1 MPSEPPLT
9 RLFFPQIKGSG
20 TVRTGSAMAQR
31 GSGPLEGGGSATAQ
45 LMGLVR
51 RNYYNCKM
59 KADQPKKAEF
69 LREGDKLNKEL
80 LSIERDKNML
90 LFNKK
95 SDFRREY
102 NILEELE
109 HQLTKNRKA
118 EKANIQQKL
127 GRIYNNVKGL
137 QRQLKHVKPTPE
149 FVDRLREMMEDA
161 EISINAFKEEQRQK
175 YEELLREE
183 KTATNE
189 INALEKKI
197 ELWALGT
204 SATGNT
210 PKQGMLVV
218 DKKTQNHLPP
228 GVVELDK
235 FLQQTGGKQ
244 GGWDVYDHQEFLKL
258 WTKHKGK
265 PSYIDEVLDHL
276 PDRTREDILQHEKWY
291 QEFLILEAQK
301 KESIQEWKI
310 KKLQEREKI
319 LAQKKKKPEEGLT
332 TAILQHAAAQKQKV
346 EEERKKR
353 LKELELWKRQK
364 AIEYSM
370 KQAAQ
375 LQAEEEK
382 EKKKQKE
389 RQRQCHI
396 KLLLEDYSRQKKE
409 EEELLRFEK
418 KKREEAEREEKRR
431 IAAEEILKFQ
441 ERDLSKVV
449 FKIQEKQAKE
459 DEKIEKERRLREKLR
474 EKVGM
479 NVPRDPRRLL
489 KPTKVWEERTKEIGP
504 EGSGPLLHIPHRAVP
519 SWRQGQ

>member
-1 MPSEPPLT
+1 MAALATVT
-9 RLFFPQIKGSG
+9 RSNQGSG
-20 TVRTGSAMAQR
+20 TTRTGSAMAQG
-31 GSGPLEGGGSATAQ
+31 GSGPWEGYGPATAQ

-69 LREGDKLNKEL
+69 IREGDKLNKEL

-161 EISINAFKEEQRQK
+161 EMSINAFKEEQRQK

-218 DKKTQNHLPP
+218 DKKRQNHLPP
-228 GVVELDK
+228 GVAELDK

-301 KESIQEWKI
+301 KESIQEWKR
-310 KKLQEREKI
+310 KKLQEREEI
-319 LAQKKKKPEEGLT
+319 LAQKKPEEGLT

-346 EEERKKR
+346 DEERKKR

-459 DEKIEKERRLREKLR
+459 DKRIEKERRLREKLR

-519 SWRQGQ
+519 SWRQEQ

>member
-1 MPSEPPLT
+1 MAALATVAPAAVT
-9 RLFFPQIKGSG
+9 RSDQ
-20 TVRTGSAMAQR
+20 
-31 GSGPLEGGGSATAQ
+31 
-45 LMGLVR
+45 
-51 RNYYNCKM
+51 NCKM
-59 KADQPKKAEF
+59 KADQLKKAEF
-69 LREGDKLNKEL
+69 IREGDKLKKEL
-80 LSIERDKNML
+80 LSIEKDKNII

-95 SDFRREY
+95 NDFRMEY
-102 NILEELE
+102 NALEELE
-109 HQLTKNRKA
+109 HKLTKNRKA

-149 FVDRLREMMEDA
+149 FVDGLREMMEEA
-161 EISINAFKEEQRQK
+161 EMAINAFKEEQQQI
-175 YEELLREE
+175 YEELMREE

-189 INALEKKI
+189 INALERKI
-197 ELWALGT
+197 ELWALSTTGT
-204 SATGNT
+204 GKMF
-210 PKQGMLVV
+210 KQGMLVE
-218 DKKTQNHLPP
+218 DKKTQNHLPH
-228 GVVELDK
+228 GVLELEK

-265 PSYIDEVLDHL
+265 PSYIDEVLDYL
-276 PDRTREDILQHEKWY
+276 PNRTREDILQHEKWY

-301 KESIQEWKI
+301 KESIQKWKI

-319 LAQKKKKPEEGLT
+319 LAQKKGKPEEGLA
-332 TAILQHAAAQKQKV
+332 TAILQHAAAQKQKA

-364 AIEYSM
+364 ATEYAM

-375 LQAEEEK
+375 LQEEEEK

-389 RQRQCHI
+389 RQRQIQI

-409 EEELLRFEK
+409 EEELLRLEK
-418 KKREEAEREEKRR
+418 EKREEAEREEKRR
-431 IAAEEILKFQ
+431 IAAEEIPKFQ
-441 ERDLSKVV
+441 ERDLSKLV

-459 DEKIEKERRLREKLR
+459 DKKIEKERRLREKLR
-474 EKVGM
+474 EKVEM
-479 NVPRDPRRLL
+479 NVTRDPCRLL

-519 SWRQGQ
+519 SWRQGL